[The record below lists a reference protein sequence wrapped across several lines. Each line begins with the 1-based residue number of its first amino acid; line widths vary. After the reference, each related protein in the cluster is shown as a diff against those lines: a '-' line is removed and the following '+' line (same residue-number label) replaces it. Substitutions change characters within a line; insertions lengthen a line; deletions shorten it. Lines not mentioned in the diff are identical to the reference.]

1 MIITLKQFRKEHK
14 EEIKGKKILLC
25 EHLKNKSIDNVD
37 INLWLGDN
45 TRLLLC
51 PVCQKVMVGTAFT
64 FVDNIHS
71 KLVQIFDIT
80 KGTEYTE
87 WLQKAGKEKS

>member
-1 MIITLKQFRKEHK
+1 MIRTLKQFRKENP
-14 EEIKGKKILLC
+14 ELKGKRIILC

-37 INLWLGDN
+37 VNLWLGDN

-51 PVCQKVMVGTAFT
+51 PVCQKVMVGTAFA

-71 KLVQIFDIT
+71 ELIQIFDLT
-80 KGTEYTE
+80 KGTEYKD
-87 WLQKAGKEKS
+87 WLEKAGKEKS